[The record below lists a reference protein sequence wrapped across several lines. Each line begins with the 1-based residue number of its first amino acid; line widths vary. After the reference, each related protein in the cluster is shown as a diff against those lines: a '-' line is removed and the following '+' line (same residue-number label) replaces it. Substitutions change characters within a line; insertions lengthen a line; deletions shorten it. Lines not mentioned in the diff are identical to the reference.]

1 MILLFEIDFL
11 IFIIFR
17 DFPNCFN
24 FDRFPIFFCFFKGVE
39 IKIDQIKIK
48 ISLKSSNA
56 KQPKTKQTYRWTILF
71 KECHQP

>member
-24 FDRFPIFFCFFKGVE
+24 FDRFFYFFCFFKGVE
-39 IKIDQIKIK
+39 MEAI
-48 ISLKSSNA
+48 LKHEELLRKKGWVRRN
-56 KQPKTKQTYRWTILF
+56 PHLYFNEIV
-71 KECHQP
+71 